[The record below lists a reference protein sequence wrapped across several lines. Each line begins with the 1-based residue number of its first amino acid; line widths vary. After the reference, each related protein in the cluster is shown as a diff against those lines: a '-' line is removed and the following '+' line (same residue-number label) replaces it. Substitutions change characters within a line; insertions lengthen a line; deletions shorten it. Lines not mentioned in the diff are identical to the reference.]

1 MMITR
6 SKLAT
11 LGLMF
16 MFWLA
21 GCTMGPIFISPA
33 PPAAAPAPTQIP
45 CEWLTATA
53 AATTTLADT
62 AALTDTVPL
71 TGTPP
76 VSPTLIITLTPP
88 LTLTVTGTVTPPLT
102 STLQPTLTA
111 TSAVTAT
118 AEPTT
123 TATPTQTLTG
133 TVTPVTPAQTV
144 TGTVT
149 PVTPTQTL
157 TGTITP
163 VTPGTPTGTAQPPS
177 TPRAPVTG
185 TPSAPTPTAVAT
197 IPPTATATPLPSPT
211 LTRTATAT
219 PSPTPT
225 GGTPPDTP
233 TPAPVGQVYLRSHR
247 GFASDGAFTVVGEA
261 VNATSAPIFRL
272 TIAATFFN
280 DSGQMVATQEGFGYL
295 VQTSPDQRNP
305 FRIQVSNPSN
315 DISRYDLALS
325 WEEISVVTYQDLAIL
340 RQEVTEDGRVEVT
353 GELQNDFDENLGSV
367 VVVVTLYDE
376 QGEVVDVYQNVP
388 AATQL
393 APGETTS
400 FAIPITTNE
409 PFTTFSVQAQGRRAI
424 FF

>member
-1 MMITR
+1 MMITHSR
-6 SKLAT
+6 LAT

-33 PPAAAPAPTQIP
+33 PPPAAPAPTQIP

-53 AATTTLADT
+53 VATTTMTDT
-62 AALTDTVPL
+62 AVLTGTVPL
-71 TGTPP
+71 TGTPE
-76 VSPTLIITLTPP
+76 VSPTRIITLTPP
-88 LTLTVTGTVTPPLT
+88 LTPTLTVTTTPPLT
-102 STLQPTLTA
+102 VTVQPT
-111 TSAVTAT
+111 VTAT
-118 AEPTT
+118 GVVTATVQPTT
-123 TATPTQTLTG
+123 TATPTQT
-133 TVTPVTPAQTV
+133 V

-149 PVTPTQTL
+149 PGAPQTPTAAA
-157 TGTITP
+157 
-163 VTPGTPTGTAQPPS
+163 TPGTPGTPADTTQPS

-185 TPSAPTPTAVAT
+185 TPPTPTRAPAAT
-197 IPPTATATPLPSPT
+197 TPPTATATRPAPPTATPSPTPT
-211 LTRTATAT
+211 LTRMATAT

-261 VNATSAPIFRL
+261 VNATNAPIFRL
-272 TIAATFFN
+272 TIVATFFN
-280 DSGQMVATQEGFGYL
+280 DSGQMVATQEGYGYL

-305 FRIQVSNPSN
+305 FRIQVSNPAN

-325 WEEISVVTYQDLAIL
+325 WDEISVVTYQDLVIL
-340 RQEVTEDGRVEVT
+340 HPEVKEDGRVEIT
-353 GELQNDFDENLGSV
+353 GEIQNDFDENLGSIV
-367 VVVVTLYDE
+367 VVVALYDE
-376 QGEVVDVYQNVP
+376 QGEVLDVYQNVP
-388 AATQL
+388 HATQL

-400 FAIPITTNE
+400 FAVPITTGE
-409 PFTTFSVQAQGRRAI
+409 PFAAFSVQSQGRRAI